1 MVKRKSN
8 RVKIVFCVIVM
19 LVAAVAVF
27 LGAFLSRKLTENER
41 KDYTEVRAEVLKL
54 MDGREAVEKFLNF
67 EIKTA
72 KLNDADK
79 KIVDDFEKAVP
90 EDDRIQVLL
99 QRILDINAG
108 EDEEIKKAVDAVA
121 LSYIELHTVYL
132 LERDLSVMFDG
143 ELSDEDLAALKKSEN
158 NFLAKLAEE
167 ISDYRVKVKGLGVKN
182 ENFEQNYKTLI
193 EDGEKLQKKYA
204 EVKLEDVMGKTKE
217 EVMEYYDKV
226 EELNTILLEHEQE

>member
-1 MVKRKSN
+1 
-8 RVKIVFCVIVM
+8 
-19 LVAAVAVF
+19 
-27 LGAFLSRKLTENER
+27 
-41 KDYTEVRAEVLKL
+41 
-54 MDGREAVEKFLNF
+54 MDGREAVEKFLDF

-121 LSYIELHTVYL
+121 LAYIELHTVYL

-226 EELNTILLEHEQE
+226 EELNAILLEHEQK